1 LTTTPRVLAPAIGD
15 GLSLDPT
22 ACPEGAFWGVIPRS
36 DEFAHR
42 LDSPARVV
50 RRDALRREHS
60 MPKMV
65 ITHGVAAVDTWLG
78 FKAER
83 AEAIAGL
90 GGSDVV
96 DHVAHDGSNMVAVSA
111 NVADADAMMAAL
123 GSPPPEV
130 AAAMERHGVLPPLVA
145 YVEA

>member
-1 LTTTPRVLAPAIGD
+1 
-15 GLSLDPT
+15 
-22 ACPEGAFWGVIPRS
+22 
-36 DEFAHR
+36 
-42 LDSPARVV
+42 
-50 RRDALRREHS
+50 

-65 ITHGVAAVDTWLG
+65 ITHGVADVDIWLG

-96 DHVAHDGSNMVAVSA
+96 DHVAHDGNNMVAVSA
-111 NVADADAMMAAL
+111 SVSDVDAVMAVL
-123 GSPPPEV
+123 GSPPPEL

-145 YVEA
+145 YVEG